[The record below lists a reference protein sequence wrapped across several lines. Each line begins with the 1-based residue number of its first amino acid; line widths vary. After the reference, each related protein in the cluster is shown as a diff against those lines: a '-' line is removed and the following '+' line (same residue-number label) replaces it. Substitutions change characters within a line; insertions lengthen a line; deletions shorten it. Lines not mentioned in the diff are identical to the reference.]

1 MHFTLA
7 VSFAWAGLSIA
18 LPAPPNTYA
27 GTKVFR
33 VPTGNQNQTDN
44 ISNMIDTLGLPA
56 WTKARMPFS
65 HIDIQ
70 VSKDRLGV
78 FHKALRAVDPKLDGQ
93 LVTMHDD
100 LGVSI
105 LREAEGMNTPHVD
118 RFAGLANDAWFNSYH
133 SYADHLAFLNDLAS
147 TFPNNAKVVT
157 SGTTYEGRTI
167 TGINIFGSS
176 GSGTKPAVI
185 FHGTVHAR
193 EWIATM
199 VTEQIAYSLLSNYTT
214 SATIKSYVDKY
225 DFYIFPVVNPDGFVY
240 SQTGDRLWRKNR
252 QPPSSGTCYGRDINR
267 RTGHSSGA
275 PAAPRRTPVLKTTE
289 VRTLR
294 AMQSK
299 YLLRPSG
306 VAAGDSPENKGLV
319 AFLNSK
325 ANSAAGAKL
334 YIDFHAYGL
343 LFMGPYGYSC
353 TAKAADQAEHTRV
366 EQGFAAAFKAP
377 YGKVLKT
384 GPICTTIYQASGSSV
399 DYAYATSKFK
409 YSFTPELRGSSSGNG
424 FVLPPAEIR
433 PSGIEVYEGI
443 KYLLANMV

>member
-1 MHFTLA
+1 MQFILA
-7 VSFAWAGLSIA
+7 AALAWAGFSAA
-18 LPAPPNTYA
+18 LPSQSNIYA

-33 VPTGNQNQTDN
+33 IPTGNQNQTDS
-44 ISNMIDTLGLPA
+44 ISNMIETLGLPA
-56 WTKARMPFS
+56 WTKARMAFS
-65 HIDIQ
+65 HIDVQ
-70 VSKDRLGV
+70 VSKDRLNS
-78 FHKALRAVDPKLDGQ
+78 FHKALKAVDSKLDEQ
-93 LVTMHDD
+93 VVTMHDD
-100 LGVSI
+100 LGASI
-105 LREAEGMNTPHVD
+105 LKEAAGMNTPYVD
-118 RFAGLANDAWFNSYH
+118 PLVGLANDAWFNSYH
-133 SYADHLAFLNDLAS
+133 TYADHLTFLSDLVS
-147 TFPNNAKVVT
+147 TFPNNAKLVT
-157 SGTTYEGRTI
+157 SGTSYEGRTI

-176 GSGTKPAVI
+176 GSGTKPAIV

-199 VTEQIAYSLLSNYTT
+199 VTEQVAFSLLSNYTT

-240 SQTGDRLWRKNR
+240 TQSSDRLWRKNR
-252 QPPSSGTCYGRDINR
+252 QPTTSASCTGRDINR
-267 RTGHSSGA
+267 NWPWKWDVAGGSSTSPCDETYRGA
-275 PAAPRRTPVLKTTE
+275 
-289 VRTLR
+289 
-294 AMQSK
+294 S
-299 YLLRPSG
+299 
-306 VAAGDSPENKGLV
+306 AGDSPENKGLS
-319 AFLNSK
+319 AFLNARS
-325 ANSAAGAKL
+325 NSAAGAKL

-353 TAKAADQAEHTRV
+353 TAKAADQTEHNKL

-384 GPICTTIYQASGSSV
+384 GPICTTIYAASGSSV
-399 DYAYATSKFK
+399 DYAYDVSKIK